1 MPYCRSCGHEIN
13 QNAFVCINCGVL
25 VEEITTQKKSQTSD
39 GTSLGIIGLC
49 FALFIPLVTWIVS
62 GIGFS
67 HSSQA
72 DNKTGKTLNLIA
84 LILSGVAALFYFIF
98 SLTY

>member
-1 MPYCRSCGHEIN
+1 MP
-13 QNAFVCINCGVL
+13 FCINCGHEVNENAFICLNCGVL
-25 VEEITTQKKSQTSD
+25 IDENKKLDKRQPND

-62 GIGFS
+62 GIGY
-67 HSSQA
+67 SQSNQI
-72 DNKTGKTLNLIA
+72 DNKKGKTLNLIA
-84 LILSGVAALFYFIF
+84 LILSGVSAIFYFIF